1 MASYT
6 AMSGM
11 GTCRWQMGYGLG
23 LDFDRLSNPDTD
35 IGGHIRIMKAE
46 WNSQAIA
53 GIRLSS
59 GSPLVPA

>member
-1 MASYT
+1 
-6 AMSGM
+6 
-11 GTCRWQMGYGLG
+11 MGYGLG
-23 LDFDRLSNPDTD
+23 LDFDRLSTPDTE